1 MNILE
6 LINYGSSK
14 LKIESI
20 PSHKLDSEILLSK
33 VLGINREQ
41 ILINLDQKIKTENI
55 IKFNKLIK
63 RRSSKEPVAYLLQ
76 EKEFWSKNLKLIDIH

>member
-6 LINYGSSK
+6 LINYGSSR

-41 ILINLDQKIKTENI
+41 VLINLDQKIKTKNI
-55 IKFNKLIK
+55 IKFN
-63 RRSSKEPVAYLLQ
+63 
-76 EKEFWSKNLKLIDIH
+76 

>member
-6 LINYGSSK
+6 LINYGSNK

-41 ILINLDQKIKTENI
+41 VLINLDQKIKTENI
-55 IKFNKLIK
+55 IKFNKLSYFRMHGK
-63 RRSSKEPVAYLLQ
+63 DGATTSQV
-76 EKEFWSKNLKLIDIH
+76 LKKI